1 MEMSRR
7 LPGPEQPCT
16 KIILVKLLV
25 LEISPHCDPS
35 TFSRANPFF
44 RARPAVKDPSKSQG
58 LVKVMI
64 IGEGTPQGDWD
75 SVRAGVLQNL

>member
-1 MEMSRR
+1 METSKR
-7 LPGPEQPCT
+7 PPCPEQPCT

-35 TFSRANPFF
+35 TFSGANPFF

-64 IGEGTPQGDWD
+64 IGEGTPQGDRD